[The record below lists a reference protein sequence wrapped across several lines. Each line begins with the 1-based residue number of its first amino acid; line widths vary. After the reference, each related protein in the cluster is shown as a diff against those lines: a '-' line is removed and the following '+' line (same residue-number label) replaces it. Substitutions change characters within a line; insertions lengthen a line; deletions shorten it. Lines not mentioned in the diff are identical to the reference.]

1 MKVSFSVG
9 LISVLMLSSIARGDE
24 AKDGEN
30 IDGVWLPASAE
41 LAGKKL
47 PDEVLKTIKLE
58 VKEGKFTVT
67 AGEAVDR
74 GAVKLNREAK
84 PKEID
89 ITGTEG
95 PSKDKTILAIYER
108 DGDKLRI
115 CYDLSGKA
123 RPTEATTKE
132 GTKLFLVTYERQKN

>member
-1 MKVSFSVG
+1 M
-9 LISVLMLSSIARGDE
+9 ISVLLVSSIVRGDA
-24 AKDGEN
+24 AKGGEN

-58 VKEGKFTVT
+58 VKDVKYTVT

-74 GAVKLNREAK
+74 GKVKLNPEAK
-84 PKEID
+84 PKEVD

-108 DGDKLRI
+108 DGDTLRI

-123 RPTEATTKE
+123 RPTEFTSKE
-132 GTKLFLVTYERQKN
+132 GTKLFLVTYEQQKH